1 MLYAEI
7 VQMIE
12 SFVEEGPIIGH
23 SRQHMLIVRVHLSI
37 EQVKEAVLDDTK
49 EELSSALGLP
59 EDHRTEEVRNESH
72 CGDVS
77 HNNRL

>member
-12 SFVEEGPIIGH
+12 SFVEESPIVSH
-23 SRQHMLIVRVHLSI
+23 SRQHMLIVRVHLRI

-59 EDHRTEEVRNESH
+59 EDHRAKEVRNESH

-77 HNNRL
+77 HNDWL

>member
-12 SFVEEGPIIGH
+12 SFVEKSPIIGH
-23 SRQHMLIVRVHLSI
+23 SWQHVLIVRIHLRI
-37 EQVKEAVLDDTK
+37 KQVKEAVLDDAE

-59 EDHRTEEVRNESH
+59 EDHRAEEVRNESH
-72 CGDVS
+72 CGDMA
-77 HNNRL
+77 HYDWL